1 MSYARYRFNKAV
13 RSLKEAGARRLEW
26 LGSDNVFRLMR
37 LSSSDVPI
45 ELQREFQ
52 LFQQEI
58 KPILR
63 VSEMD
68 ARQWG
73 ITRMVDEA
81 TVGRIIDRMMRMH
94 EVIETHDEQPL
105 VIHEV

>member
-37 LSSSDVPI
+37 LTTADVPI
-45 ELQREFQ
+45 ELRQEFQ

-63 VSEMD
+63 FSEMD
-68 ARQWG
+68 ARQLG
-73 ITRMVDEA
+73 IVRAVDEA
-81 TVGRIIDRMMRMH
+81 TLGRIIERMMHMH
-94 EVIETHDEQPL
+94 EVIETHSEQQS
-105 VIHEV
+105 VSSEA